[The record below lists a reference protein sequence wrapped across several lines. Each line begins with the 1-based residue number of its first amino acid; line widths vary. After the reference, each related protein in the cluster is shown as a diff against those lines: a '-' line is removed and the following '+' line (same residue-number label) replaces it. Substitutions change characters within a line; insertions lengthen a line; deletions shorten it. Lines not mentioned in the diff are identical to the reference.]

1 VNGAVRIR
9 EGRLVGF
16 DREEEVL
23 EEAERR
29 AAEVIERAGLTKRVF
44 VDWRT

>member
-1 VNGAVRIR
+1 
-9 EGRLVGF
+9 LVGF
-16 DREEEVL
+16 DREREVL

-29 AAEVIERAGLTKRVF
+29 AAEVIERAGLTQRVF